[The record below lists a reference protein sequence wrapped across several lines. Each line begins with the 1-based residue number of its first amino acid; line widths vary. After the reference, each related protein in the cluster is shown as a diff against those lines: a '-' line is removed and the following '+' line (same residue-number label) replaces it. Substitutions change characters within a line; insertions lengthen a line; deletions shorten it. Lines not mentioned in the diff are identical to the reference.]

1 MYMFT
6 SLSNF
11 KKKSFPFYPDYF
23 FQFLVIFLVVFFCTF
38 EKKCIRKTDIYNT
51 TDMFLH
57 IFRIA
62 FEI

>member
-6 SLSNF
+6 SLSNL

-23 FQFLVIFLVVFFCTF
+23 FQFLVIFLVVFLHFW
-38 EKKCIRKTDIYNT
+38 KKMYQENRHNT